1 MNSDGLV
8 EIPFAATFPLPFRVL
23 FLAGMGIL
31 GWATNLHGLNMLG
44 IDAASALELRKT
56 STDYSPLRSPL
67 PTHRGSGFK
76 LVTNPAS
83 VYHPIYRLFAVF
95 SAWCFF
101 AWAIFRFL
109 THGNVILVDIF
120 RYVPAICA
128 LGVSIILICPF
139 DVIHKR
145 ERDMFL

>member
-67 PTHRGSGFK
+67 PTRRSSGFK
-76 LVTNPAS
+76 LVTNPGS
-83 VYHPIYRLFAVF
+83 VYDAIYRLFAVF

-109 THGNVILVDIF
+109 THGNVVLVDIF